1 MLFTVLFTLFVVVV
15 VVVLGFGVTGFV
27 GTTGKLVSTGVG
39 VVVGVEGEPIVVP
52 EARRG
57 KPISVVEGV
66 AGVAGLAGV
75 AGADGRTEVIP
86 LWLKSKA
93 NKKAVLSTDAVAG
106 VGMGFTG
113 LGETG

>member
-1 MLFTVLFTLFVVVV
+1 
-15 VVVLGFGVTGFV
+15 VLGV
-27 GTTGKLVSTGVG
+27 
-39 VVVGVEGEPIVVP
+39 
-52 EARRG
+52 
-57 KPISVVEGV
+57 
-66 AGVAGLAGV
+66 VAGLAGV

-86 LWLKSKA
+86 LWLKSIA